1 MADTIVLYPFLGM
14 GHLISMV
21 ELAKLVISHFP
32 SFSITIFVLNPPQ
45 NPDPISQQI
54 ANTSSNYIAA
64 VSAATPI
71 TFHHF
76 SIPTSDLPPNTPLV
90 ELNFLLPRLNNPQI
104 RQALQTIS
112 EKSKIKA
119 FIMDFFCD
127 AAFEVATGLKI
138 PAYYFFTSSGNG
150 LGFFLHFP
158 VLDRNTETD
167 IKDLD
172 APIKIP
178 GLPPIPTSETPPVI
192 QTRANLVYQ
201 NFLQTAIHFSE
212 SSGIIVNTFELLEE
226 RALKAI
232 SDGLCTAENY
242 TTPAIFAVRPV
253 ISTKNGD
260 GDANQEK
267 HECLSWLDKQP
278 SGSVMFLCFGSMG
291 VFSVKQLKEMAMAL
305 ENTGQ
310 RFLWVVRT
318 PPPKNDKS
326 YGIIGE
332 ILDESFLERTR
343 DRGLVVQNWA
353 PQLAVLSHD
362 SVGGFVTHC
371 GWNSVLESVS
381 CGVPMVAWPLY
392 AEQKMNRVYLVEEM
406 KLALAIK
413 ESEDGFVSS
422 GELEERVREL
432 MESENGRELRERA
445 LVMRDAAITAM
456 KDGGSSRV
464 ALTKLAD
471 GLSKTELP

>member
-1 MADTIVLYPFLGM
+1 MVDTIVLYPSPGM

-45 NPDPISQQI
+45 NPDLTSQQI
-54 ANTSSNYIAA
+54 TNTTDNYVSA

-71 TFHHF
+71 TFRHF
-76 SIPTSDLPPNTPLV
+76 SIPTSDLPPNTPFVKLG
-90 ELNFLLPRLNNPQI
+90 FLLPRLNNPQI
-104 RQALQTIS
+104 HQALQTVS

-119 FIMDFFCD
+119 FVMDFFCD

-138 PAYYFFTSSGNG
+138 PAYYFLTSGRNG
-150 LGFFLHFP
+150 LAFFLHFP
-158 VLDRNTETD
+158 ILDRNTETD

-178 GLPPIPTSETPPVI
+178 GLPPIPISESPPLI
-192 QTRANLVYQ
+192 QSRVNIVYH

-232 SDGLCTAENY
+232 SDRLCTPENY
-242 TTPAIFAVRPV
+242 TTPAIFAVGPV

-278 SGSVMFLCFGSMG
+278 RGSVVFLCFGSMG
-291 VFSVKQLKEMAMAL
+291 VFSVKQLKEMALAL
-305 ENTGQ
+305 ENSGQ

-318 PPPKNDKS
+318 PTPENDKL
-326 YGIIGE
+326 YGIIGK
-332 ILDESFLERTR
+332 ILDESFLARTK
-343 DRGLVVQNWA
+343 DRGLMVQNWA

-381 CGVPMVAWPLY
+381 CGVPMLAWPLY

-413 ESEDGFVSS
+413 ESEDGF
-422 GELEERVREL
+422 L

-445 LVMRDAAITAM
+445 LVMRDGAINAM
-456 KDGGSSRV
+456 KDGGSSRA
-464 ALTKLAD
+464 ALNKLGD
-471 GLSKTELP
+471 CWKQN